1 MLSICIPIYNYDL
14 SPLVNSLHE
23 QGKTLD
29 IPFEIILADDA
40 SDNFYRNLNQKLNN
54 LEHVKYIQLEKNI
67 GRAKIR
73 NYLAKKANFPY
84 LLIMDCD
91 SITPDNKFLERYLPF
106 CKNTNII
113 VCGGTTHYPSPGDNS
128 FLLRWLYG
136 KNREEKTAAQ
146 RNQNPNN
153 SFMTNNF
160 LISKKLFEKFRLNEA
175 ITGYGHEDT
184 YFGYQLKKAGINI
197 IHIDNPLIHT
207 GLEPADVYV
216 RKTEEAIHN
225 LLKIYEI
232 TNYDQEFVN
241 MVSLLKTFRK
251 IKKWRLT
258 YFLQIIFKT
267 FNYKIKNNLL
277 SSNPKLWILYLYKL
291 GYICKAAK

>member
-40 SDNFYRNLNQKLNN
+40 SNNFYRNFNQKLNN
-54 LEHVKYIQLEKNI
+54 LEYVKYIQLEKNI

-160 LISKKLFEKFRLNEA
+160 LISKKLFKKFRLNEA
-175 ITGYGHEDT
+175 IMGYGHEDT

-277 SSNPKLWILYLYKL
+277 SSNPKLWILDLYKL

>member
-113 VCGGTTHYPSPGDNS
+113 VCGGRTHYPSPGDNS

-277 SSNPKLWILYLYKL
+277 SSNPKLWILDLYKL

>member
-128 FLLRWLYG
+128 FLLSWLYG

-175 ITGYGHEDT
+175 ITGYGHEDP

-277 SSNPKLWILYLYKL
+277 SSNPKLWILDLYKL

>member
-277 SSNPKLWILYLYKL
+277 SSNPKLWILDLYKL